1 MNEIRGQQ
9 TLSKLRVIIIEII
22 HTSWGKDPFTKGSYS
37 FALPGHSSE
46 RELLKKSLEK
56 KVYFAGEATIKSYY
70 GTCHG
75 AYISG
80 VNAANAII
88 SDLSD

>member
-1 MNEIRGQQ
+1 MAEENGN
-9 TLSKLRVIIIEII
+9 KRV
-22 HTSWGKDPFTKGSYS
+22 
-37 FALPGHSSE
+37 PGLGE
-46 RELLKKSLEK
+46 EAMGTGPLADNLKEAEKSLEK

-80 VNAANAII
+80 VNAANEII